1 MFKGF
6 FVLLFISQTDIEN
19 IYKYIFYDSGQKE
32 ATSCSSNRFEPPSFL
47 YGRLKQIF
55 TSSTTF
61 YSPATPALI
70 LIKRS

>member
-6 FVLLFISQTDIEN
+6 FVLLFIPQTDIEN
-19 IYKYIFYDSGQKE
+19 IYKYIFYDSSQKE
-32 ATSCSSNRFEPPSFL
+32 ATSCSSKHFEPPLFL

-55 TSSTTF
+55 TSITTF
-61 YSPATPALI
+61 YSPATAALI